1 MLAAEHE
8 GTDGQSDP
16 SGGRVPSCVPVTEG
30 GPWRPTQG
38 NIYLTDRPA
47 CAGKGVTHGAAL
59 PLRCDHLLAVRQQ
72 LTLDLIAD
80 GDSVVTDAHATR
92 L

>member
-1 MLAAEHE
+1 MW
-8 GTDGQSDP
+8 T
-16 SGGRVPSCVPVTEG
+16 
-30 GPWRPTQG
+30 TQG
-38 NIYLTDRPA
+38 SILFFLTYPPA

-59 PLRCDHLLAVRQQ
+59 ALRCEDLLAVWQQ

-80 GDSVVTDAHATR
+80 GDAVVTDAHATR

>member
-1 MLAAEHE
+1 ML
-8 GTDGQSDP
+8 
-16 SGGRVPSCVPVTEG
+16 SCIPLVANT
-30 GPWRPTQG
+30 R
-38 NIYLTDRPA
+38 NHFISLTYRPA
-47 CAGKGVTHGAAL
+47 CAGKGVTHRAAL
-59 PLRCDHLLAVRQQ
+59 PLRCDHLLAVWQQ